1 MRIEGIMSTLFWMSG
16 LVFSG
21 LRRAICAKRSPV
33 SIALKS
39 IKEVVET
46 MFRLSD
52 KGEKIQQMFGAIAPR
67 YDFLNRLLSFGI
79 DRRWRR
85 RAVRLLK
92 YREGSRILDVATGT
106 GDVALEI
113 ARSTPASVKITGAD
127 FCREMV
133 ELGEVKISASP
144 YAGRIDFKVAPCED
158 LPFADNTFD
167 SITIAFGIRNV
178 VDRKL
183 GLAEMWRVLS
193 PGGRII
199 ILEFSTPRSMLF
211 RQIYYFYFR
220 RLLPVVGGLFSR
232 YNAYKYLPDSVIEFP
247 SHKEFS
253 LMLSEAG
260 FRNIHIR
267 ELTFGIATIYIGE
280 KE

>member
-1 MRIEGIMSTLFWMSG
+1 
-16 LVFSG
+16 
-21 LRRAICAKRSPV
+21 
-33 SIALKS
+33 
-39 IKEVVET
+39 

-79 DRRWRR
+79 DRRWRTK
-85 RAVRLLK
+85 AVRLLK

-113 ARSTPASVKITGAD
+113 ALRTPDSVRITGAD
-127 FCREMV
+127 FCQEMV
-133 ELGEVKISASP
+133 DLGAVKVAASP
-144 YAGRIDFKVAPCED
+144 YAGRIDLRVAPCED
-158 LPFADNTFD
+158 LPFANDTFD

-183 GLAEMWRVLS
+183 GMAEMWRVLR
-193 PGGRII
+193 PGGRMI
-199 ILEFSTPRSMLF
+199 ILEFSTPRSLLF
-211 RQIYYFYFR
+211 RQLYYFYFR

-232 YNAYKYLPDSVIEFP
+232 YNAYKYLPDSVLEFP
-247 SHKEFS
+247 SQEEFS
-253 LMLSEAG
+253 RMIAEAG
-260 FRNIHIR
+260 FRNIHLH
-267 ELTFGIATIYIGE
+267 ELTFGIATIYVGE

>member
-1 MRIEGIMSTLFWMSG
+1 
-16 LVFSG
+16 
-21 LRRAICAKRSPV
+21 
-33 SIALKS
+33 
-39 IKEVVET
+39 

-79 DRRWRR
+79 DRRWRTK
-85 RAVRLLK
+85 AVRLLK

-113 ARSTPASVKITGAD
+113 AVRTPDSVKITGAD
-127 FCREMV
+127 FCQEMID
-133 ELGEVKISASP
+133 LGIVKVAASP
-144 YAGRIDFKVAPCED
+144 YAGRIELKVAPCED
-158 LPFADNTFD
+158 LPFANDTFD

-183 GLAEMWRVLS
+183 GLAEMWRVLR
-193 PGGRII
+193 PGGRMIV
-199 ILEFSTPRSMLF
+199 LEFSTPRSLLF
-211 RQIYYFYFR
+211 RQLYYFYFR

-232 YNAYKYLPDSVIEFP
+232 YNAYKYLPDSVLEFP
-247 SHKEFS
+247 SQEEFS
-253 LMLSEAG
+253 RLIADAG
-260 FRNIHIR
+260 FHNIHLH
-267 ELTFGIATIYIGE
+267 ELTFGIATIYVGE

>member
-1 MRIEGIMSTLFWMSG
+1 
-16 LVFSG
+16 
-21 LRRAICAKRSPV
+21 
-33 SIALKS
+33 
-39 IKEVVET
+39 

-79 DRRWRR
+79 DRRWRTK
-85 RAVRLLK
+85 AVRLLK

-113 ARSTPASVKITGAD
+113 ARRTPGSVRITGAD
-127 FCREMV
+127 FCREMID
-133 ELGEVKISASP
+133 LGAVKVAASP
-144 YAGRIDFKVAPCED
+144 YAGRIDLKVAPCED
-158 LPFADNTFD
+158 LPFANDTFD

-183 GLAEMWRVLS
+183 GLAEMWRVLR
-193 PGGRII
+193 PGGRMI
-199 ILEFSTPRSMLF
+199 ILEFSTPRSQLF
-211 RQIYYFYFR
+211 RQLYYFYFR

-232 YNAYKYLPDSVIEFP
+232 YNAYKYLPDSVLEFP
-247 SHKEFS
+247 SQEDFS
-253 LMLSEAG
+253 RMIAEAG
-260 FRNIHIR
+260 FRNIHLH
-267 ELTFGIATIYIGE
+267 ELTFGIATIYVGE

>member
-1 MRIEGIMSTLFWMSG
+1 
-16 LVFSG
+16 
-21 LRRAICAKRSPV
+21 
-33 SIALKS
+33 
-39 IKEVVET
+39 

-79 DRRWRR
+79 DRRWRKK
-85 RAVRLLK
+85 AVRLLK

-113 ARSTPASVKITGAD
+113 AHCTPASVKITGAD

-133 ELGEVKISASP
+133 ELGEVKVAASP
-144 YAGRIDFKVAPCED
+144 YAGRIDLKVAPCED
-158 LPFADNTFD
+158 LPFANDTFD

-183 GLAEMWRVLS
+183 GLAEMWRVMR
-193 PGGRII
+193 PGGRMI
-199 ILEFSTPRSMLF
+199 ILEFSTPRSRLF
-211 RQIYYFYFR
+211 RQLYYFYFR
-220 RLLPVVGGLFSR
+220 RLLPIVGGLFSR
-232 YNAYKYLPDSVIEFP
+232 YNAYKYLPDSVLEFP
-247 SHKEFS
+247 SHEEFS
-253 LMLSEAG
+253 KMISEAG
-260 FRNIHIR
+260 FRNIHIH
-267 ELTFGIATIYIGE
+267 ELTFGIASIYAGE

>member
-1 MRIEGIMSTLFWMSG
+1 
-16 LVFSG
+16 
-21 LRRAICAKRSPV
+21 
-33 SIALKS
+33 
-39 IKEVVET
+39 
-46 MFRLSD
+46 MFRLSE
-52 KGEKIQQMFGAIAPR
+52 KGEKIQVMFGSIAPR

-79 DRRWRR
+79 DQRWRKK
-85 RAVRLLK
+85 AVRLIK

-113 ARSTPASVKITGAD
+113 ARSTPGSVKITGAD

-133 ELGEVKISASP
+133 ELGQAKIAASP

-158 LPFADNTFD
+158 LPFPDNTFD

-183 GLAEMWRVLS
+183 GLAEMWRVLR

-199 ILEFSTPRSMLF
+199 ILEFSTPRSQF
-211 RQIYYFYFR
+211 FKQIYYFYFR
-220 RLLPVVGGLFSR
+220 RLLPVIGGLFSR
-232 YNAYKYLPDSVIEFP
+232 YNAYKYLPDSVLEFP

-253 LMLSEAG
+253 QMVADTG
-260 FRNIHIR
+260 FRNIHIHP
-267 ELTFGIATIYIGE
+267 LTFGIATIYAGE

>member
-1 MRIEGIMSTLFWMSG
+1 
-16 LVFSG
+16 
-21 LRRAICAKRSPV
+21 
-33 SIALKS
+33 
-39 IKEVVET
+39 

-79 DRRWRR
+79 DRRWRTK
-85 RAVRLLK
+85 AVRLLK

-127 FCREMV
+127 FCVEMV
-133 ELGEVKISASP
+133 ELGEEKVSASP
-144 YAGRIDFKVAPCED
+144 YAARIDFKVAPCED

-183 GLAEMWRVLS
+183 GLAEMWRVLC
-193 PGGRII
+193 PGGRMI
-199 ILEFSTPRSMLF
+199 ILEFSTPRSTFF

-232 YNAYKYLPDSVIEFP
+232 YNAYKYLPDSVLEFP
-247 SHKEFS
+247 SHEEFTR
-253 LMLSEAG
+253 MIHEAG
-260 FRNIHIR
+260 FRNIHIK

>member
-1 MRIEGIMSTLFWMSG
+1 
-16 LVFSG
+16 
-21 LRRAICAKRSPV
+21 
-33 SIALKS
+33 
-39 IKEVVET
+39 

-79 DRRWRR
+79 DRRWRKK
-85 RAVRLLK
+85 AVRLLK

-113 ARSTPASVKITGAD
+113 ARSTPASVRITGAD
-127 FCREMV
+127 FCKEMV
-133 ELGEVKISASP
+133 DLGELKVAASQ
-144 YAGRIDFKVAPCED
+144 YAGRIDLKVAPCED

-183 GLAEMWRVLS
+183 GLAEMWRVLRS
-193 PGGRII
+193 GGRMI
-199 ILEFSTPRSMLF
+199 ILEFSTPKSRLF
-211 RQIYYFYFR
+211 RQLYYFYFR
-220 RLLPVVGGLFSR
+220 RLLPIVGGLFSR
-232 YNAYKYLPDSVIEFP
+232 YNAYKYLPDSVLEFP
-247 SHKEFS
+247 THEEFS
-253 LMLSEAG
+253 NLMSEAG
-260 FRNIHIR
+260 FRNIHIH
-267 ELTFGIATIYIGE
+267 ELTFGIATIYVGE

>member
-1 MRIEGIMSTLFWMSG
+1 
-16 LVFSG
+16 
-21 LRRAICAKRSPV
+21 
-33 SIALKS
+33 
-39 IKEVVET
+39 

-79 DRRWRR
+79 DRRWRTK
-85 RAVRLLK
+85 AVRLLK

-113 ARSTPASVKITGAD
+113 ALRTPESVKITGAD
-127 FCREMV
+127 FCKEMV
-133 ELGEVKISASP
+133 DLGVIKVAASP
-144 YAGRIDFKVAPCED
+144 YADRIDLRVAPCED
-158 LPFADNTFD
+158 LPFANNTFD

-183 GLAEMWRVLS
+183 GLAEMWRVLR
-193 PGGRII
+193 PGGRMI
-199 ILEFSTPRSMLF
+199 ILEFSTPRSTLF
-211 RQIYYFYFR
+211 RQLYYFYFR

-232 YNAYKYLPDSVIEFP
+232 YNAYKYLPDSVLEFP
-247 SHKEFS
+247 SQEEFS
-253 LMLSEAG
+253 QMIADAG
-260 FRNIHIR
+260 FRNIHLH
-267 ELTFGIATIYIGE
+267 ELTFGIATIYVGE

>member
-1 MRIEGIMSTLFWMSG
+1 
-16 LVFSG
+16 
-21 LRRAICAKRSPV
+21 
-33 SIALKS
+33 
-39 IKEVVET
+39 

-79 DRRWRR
+79 DRRWRTK
-85 RAVRLLK
+85 AVRLLK

-113 ARSTPASVKITGAD
+113 ALRTPPSVKITGAD
-127 FCREMV
+127 FCKEMV
-133 ELGEVKISASP
+133 DLGAVKVAASP
-144 YAGRIDFKVAPCED
+144 YADRIDLKVAPCED
-158 LPFADNTFD
+158 LPFANDTFD

-183 GLAEMWRVLS
+183 GLAEMWRVLR
-193 PGGRII
+193 PGGRMV
-199 ILEFSTPRSMLF
+199 ILEFSTPRSQLF
-211 RQIYYFYFR
+211 RQLYYFYFR

-232 YNAYKYLPDSVIEFP
+232 YNAYKYLPDSVLEFP
-247 SHKEFS
+247 SQEEFS
-253 LMLSEAG
+253 QMLADVG
-260 FRNIHIR
+260 FRNIHLH
-267 ELTFGIATIYIGE
+267 ELTFGIATIYVGE